1 MRITE
6 RTIFLV
12 MLILMLILLN
22 TQYAC
27 AGADLMYELCPCAV
41 YMKIHKTNSFI
52 IYANCFIIPMTAQQ
66 FEDFKADGEVALKRA

>member
-1 MRITE
+1 
-6 RTIFLV
+6 
-12 MLILMLILLN
+12 
-22 TQYAC
+22 
-27 AGADLMYELCPCAV
+27 MYELCPCAV